1 MTNHNLDSS
10 VFTSPRIR
18 LYYLTPPLYYP
29 VYSVLC
35 HISLKCIF
43 ELVESLVQFI
53 HKTHLFVATN
63 MFIPRINIQPIA

>member
-1 MTNHNLDSS
+1 MMNHNLDSS
-10 VFTSPRIR
+10 VFTFPRIR
-18 LYYLTPPLYYP
+18 LYYLARLLYYL

-53 HKTHLFVATN
+53 HKNHLFVATN
-63 MFIPRINIQPIA
+63 MFIPRISIQPIA